1 MNRILKR
8 PMFRMGGSSG
18 TGITSGLDRPGYKMG
33 TTVGGQFFPYGEGDR
48 VSQGALDVISAFPK
62 RMNAMKQPTVDQG
75 SNMLPQIGLNQNRTP
90 SIKTKSTRERLMEA
104 VGERDR
110 GRDFSRFLIQGGL
123 NLLSA
128 TPRGGVLATAAEA
141 FKEPTAGLFASEDEQ
156 DALERQVALAAE
168 QSDIGQEQALEL
180 QALKNLDED
189 TRSAIKKQA
198 EEGYEA
204 GEYTSVN
211 EGIRRLLQTKEFG
224 IADRPGEQRE
234 KDIQANYE
242 IGMREPGITLSDA
255 PVVRRKAIFI
265 TDQPKIEKDNEGITF
280 GVNPLVE
287 SGNQYE
293 PGKVYYNAELD
304 QFLLYNGPEAEV
316 PFEQI
321 DVTR

>member
-18 TGITSGLDRPGYKMG
+18 TGITSGLDRPGY
-33 TTVGGQFFPYGEGDR
+33 
-48 VSQGALDVISAFPK
+48 
-62 RMNAMKQPTVDQG
+62 AMG
-75 SNMLPQIGLNQNRTP
+75 SNPNNPSADRISLPMRTRLGNLGFFQGGGRDASQPGFRMSNLPSVTQSGMAP
-90 SIKTKSTRERLMEA
+90 SIKTKSTRERLMDA

-180 QALKNLDED
+180 QALKNLNEDE
-189 TRSAIKKQA
+189 RSAIMKQA
-198 EEGYEA
+198 QEGYDA
-204 GEYTSVN
+204 GLYTSVN

-224 IADRPGEQRE
+224 IADRPGEQRL
-234 KDIQANYE
+234 KNIQSIFE
-242 IGMREPGITLSDA
+242 IGMKEPGVTLNDA
-255 PVVRRKAIFI
+255 PTVRRKAVFI
-265 TDQPKIEKDNEGITF
+265 TDQPRIEKDNEGITF

-287 SGNQYE
+287 SGNTYE

>member
-8 PMFRMGGSSG
+8 PMFKMGGSSG
-18 TGITSGLDRPGYKMG
+18 TGITSGLDRPGYAMG
-33 TTVGGQFFPYGEGDR
+33 TNPNNPSADRISVPMRTRLSDLGFFQGGGADA
-48 VSQGALDVISAFPK
+48 SQRNFG
-62 RMNAMKQPTVDQG
+62 M
-75 SNMLPQIGLNQNRTP
+75 SNLPSVTQSGMAP
-90 SIKTKSTRERLMEA
+90 SIKTKSTRERLMDA

-180 QALKNLDED
+180 QALKNLSEDE
-189 TRSAIKKQA
+189 RSAIKKQA
-198 EEGYEA
+198 EEGFEA
-204 GEYTSVN
+204 GLYTSVN

-234 KDIQANYE
+234 KDIQKNFE
-242 IGMREPGITLSDA
+242 IGMNQPGIDLNDA
-255 PVVRRKAIFI
+255 SVVRRKAIFI

-280 GVNPLVE
+280 GVRPLVE
-287 SGNQYE
+287 PGNTYE

-321 DVTR
+321 DVIR

>member
-18 TGITSGLDRPGYKMG
+18 TGITSGLDRPGYAMG
-33 TTVGGQFFPYGEGDR
+33 TNPNNPSADRISVPMRTRLSDLGFFQGG
-48 VSQGALDVISAFPK
+48 GADASKPGFG
-62 RMNAMKQPTVDQG
+62 M
-75 SNMLPQIGLNQNRTP
+75 SNLPSVTQSGMAP
-90 SIKTKSTRERLMEA
+90 SIKTKSTRERLMDA

-189 TRSAIKKQA
+189 SRSAIMKQA
-198 EEGYEA
+198 EEGFEA
-204 GEYTSVN
+204 GLYTSVN

-234 KDIQANYE
+234 KDIQKNFE
-242 IGMREPGITLSDA
+242 IGMNQPGVDLNDA
-255 PVVRRKAIFI
+255 TVVRRKAIFI

-280 GVNPLVE
+280 GVRPLVE
-287 SGNQYE
+287 PGNTYE

-321 DVTR
+321 DVIR

>member
-18 TGITSGLDRPGYKMG
+18 TGITSGLDRPGYAMG
-33 TTVGGQFFPYGEGDR
+33 TNPNNPSADRISVPMRTRLSDLGFFQGG
-48 VSQGALDVISAFPK
+48 GADASKPGFG
-62 RMNAMKQPTVDQG
+62 M
-75 SNMLPQIGLNQNRTP
+75 SNLPSVTQSGMAP
-90 SIKTKSTRERLMEA
+90 SIKTKSTRERLMDA

-189 TRSAIKKQA
+189 SRSAIMKQA
-198 EEGYEA
+198 EEGFEA
-204 GEYTSVN
+204 GLYTSVN

-234 KDIQANYE
+234 KDIQKNFE
-242 IGMREPGITLSDA
+242 IGMNQPGIDLNDA
-255 PVVRRKAIFI
+255 SVVRRKAIFI

-287 SGNQYE
+287 TGNTYE

-321 DVTR
+321 DVIR

>member
-18 TGITSGLDRPGYKMG
+18 TGITSGLDRPGY
-33 TTVGGQFFPYGEGDR
+33 
-48 VSQGALDVISAFPK
+48 
-62 RMNAMKQPTVDQG
+62 AMG
-75 SNMLPQIGLNQNRTP
+75 SNPNNPSADRISLPMRTRLSNLGFFQGGGIDASQPNFRMSNLPSVTQSGMAP
-90 SIKTKSTRERLMEA
+90 SIKTKSTRERLMDA
-104 VGERDR
+104 VGQRDR

-156 DALERQVALAAE
+156 ADLERQVALAAE

-189 TRSAIKKQA
+189 SRSAIMKQA
-198 EEGYEA
+198 EEGFEA
-204 GEYTSVN
+204 GLYTSVD

-224 IADRPGEQRE
+224 VADRPGEERL
-234 KDIQANYE
+234 KNIQKNFD
-242 IGMREPGITLSDA
+242 IGMNEPGIGLNDA
-255 PVVRRKAIFI
+255 PTVRRKAIFI

-280 GVNPLVE
+280 GVNPLIE
-287 SGNQYE
+287 SGNMYE

-304 QFLLYNGPEAEV
+304 QFLIYNGPEAEV

-321 DVTR
+321 DITR

>member
-8 PMFRMGGSSG
+8 PMFKMGGSSG
-18 TGITSGLDRPGYKMG
+18 TGITSGLDRPGYAMG
-33 TTVGGQFFPYGEGDR
+33 TNPNNPSADRISVPMRTRLSDLGFFQGGGADA
-48 VSQGALDVISAFPK
+48 SQRNFG
-62 RMNAMKQPTVDQG
+62 M
-75 SNMLPQIGLNQNRTP
+75 SNLPSVTQSGMAP
-90 SIKTKSTRERLMEA
+90 SIKTKSTRERLMDA

-189 TRSAIKKQA
+189 SRSAIMKQA
-198 EEGYEA
+198 EEGFEA
-204 GEYTSVN
+204 GLYTSVN

-224 IADRPGEQRE
+224 IADRPGEQRA
-234 KDIQANYE
+234 KNIQSIFE
-242 IGMREPGITLSDA
+242 IGMKEPGVTLNDA
-255 PVVRRKAIFI
+255 STVRRKAVFI

-280 GVNPLVE
+280 GVRPLVE
-287 SGNQYE
+287 PGNTYE

-321 DVTR
+321 DVIR

>member
-8 PMFRMGGSSG
+8 PMFKMGGSSG

-33 TTVGGQFFPYGEGDR
+33 TTVGGKFFPYGEGDR
-48 VSQGALDVISAFPK
+48 ISQGALDVISAFPK
-62 RMNAMKQPTVDQG
+62 RMNAMKQPIVEQG
-75 SNMLPQIGLNQNRTP
+75 SKIPMLGMNQNKAP
-90 SIKTKSTRERLMEA
+90 SIKTKSTRERLMDA

-189 TRSAIKKQA
+189 SRSAIMKQA
-198 EEGYEA
+198 EEGFEA
-204 GEYTSVN
+204 GLYTSVN

-224 IADRPGEQRE
+224 VADRPGEQRE
-234 KDIQANYE
+234 ADIRKNFD
-242 IGMREPGITLSDA
+242 IGMNEPGITLNDA

-287 SGNQYE
+287 SGNTYE

-304 QFLLYNGPEAEV
+304 QFLIYNGPEAEV

-321 DVTR
+321 DIIR

>member
-18 TGITSGLDRPGYKMG
+18 TGITSGLDRPGYAMG
-33 TTVGGQFFPYGEGDR
+33 TNPNNPSADRISMPMRTRLSNLGFFQGGGADA
-48 VSQGALDVISAFPK
+48 SQRNFG
-62 RMNAMKQPTVDQG
+62 M
-75 SNMLPQIGLNQNRTP
+75 SNLPSVTQSGMAP
-90 SIKTKSTRERLMEA
+90 SIKTKSTRERLMDA

-189 TRSAIKKQA
+189 ERSAIKKQA
-198 EEGYEA
+198 EEGFEA
-204 GEYTSVN
+204 GLYTSVD

-224 IADRPGEQRE
+224 IADRPGEQRS
-234 KDIQANYE
+234 KNIQSIFE
-242 IGMREPGITLSDA
+242 IGMKEPGITLNDA
-255 PVVRRKAIFI
+255 PTVRRKAVFI

-287 SGNQYE
+287 SGNTYE

-304 QFLLYNGPEAEV
+304 QFLIYNGPEAET

-321 DVTR
+321 DVIR

>member
-18 TGITSGLDRPGYKMG
+18 TGITSGLDRPGY
-33 TTVGGQFFPYGEGDR
+33 
-48 VSQGALDVISAFPK
+48 
-62 RMNAMKQPTVDQG
+62 AMG
-75 SNMLPQIGLNQNRTP
+75 SNPNNPSADRISLPMRTRLSNLGFLQGGGIDASQPNFRMSNLPSVTQSGMTP
-90 SIKTKSTRERLMEA
+90 SIKTKSTRERLMDA

-189 TRSAIKKQA
+189 SRSAIMKQA
-198 EEGYEA
+198 EEGFEA
-204 GEYTSVN
+204 GLYTSVN

-234 KDIQANYE
+234 KDIQKNFE
-242 IGMREPGITLSDA
+242 IGMNQPGVDLNDA
-255 PVVRRKAIFI
+255 SVVRRKAIFI

-280 GVNPLVE
+280 GVRPLVE
-287 SGNQYE
+287 PGNTYE

-304 QFLLYNGPEAEV
+304 QFLIYNGPEAET

-321 DVTR
+321 DVIR

>member
-18 TGITSGLDRPGYKMG
+18 TGITSGLDRPGY
-33 TTVGGQFFPYGEGDR
+33 
-48 VSQGALDVISAFPK
+48 AI
-62 RMNAMKQPTVDQG
+62 G
-75 SNMLPQIGLNQNRTP
+75 SNPFSNPREMGMAMSRSAIPQLLPSQDRMTP
-90 SIKTKSTRERLMEA
+90 SIKTKSTRERLMDA
-104 VGERDR
+104 VGQRDR

-156 DALERQVALAAE
+156 ADLERQVALAAE

-224 IADRPGEQRE
+224 IADRPGEQRS
-234 KDIQANYE
+234 KNIQSIFE
-242 IGMREPGITLSDA
+242 IGMKEPGITLNDA
-255 PVVRRKAIFI
+255 PTVRRKAIFI
-265 TDQPKIEKDNEGITF
+265 TDQPTIQKNNEGITF

-287 SGNQYE
+287 SGNTYE

-321 DVTR
+321 DITR

>member
-18 TGITSGLDRPGYKMG
+18 TGITSGLDRPGY
-33 TTVGGQFFPYGEGDR
+33 
-48 VSQGALDVISAFPK
+48 AI
-62 RMNAMKQPTVDQG
+62 G
-75 SNMLPQIGLNQNRTP
+75 SNPFSNPREMGMAMSRSAIPQLLPSQDRMTP
-90 SIKTKSTRERLMEA
+90 SIKTKSTRERLMDA
-104 VGERDR
+104 VGQRDR

-156 DALERQVALAAE
+156 ADLERQVALAAE

-224 IADRPGEQRE
+224 IADRPGEQRS
-234 KDIQANYE
+234 KNIQSIFE
-242 IGMREPGITLSDA
+242 IGMKEPGITLNDA
-255 PVVRRKAIFI
+255 PTVRRKAIFI
-265 TDQPKIEKDNEGITF
+265 TDQPTIQKNNEGITF
-280 GVNPLVE
+280 GVNPLIE
-287 SGNQYE
+287 SGNTYE

-321 DVTR
+321 DITR